1 MKRFK
6 RRSVTI
12 LSIGLLLL
20 FAAAMAVRQ
29 LVTIQHRHKE
39 HRAIQAMIHS
49 LRPHVPSECSDDGW
63 RTAVHRTEIAFDDI
77 AYDLT
82 YVSGDELKQ
91 LRVDLEVI
99 LSQTATSLSLLYE
112 IYNRIG
118 RCNKTTA
125 ERSEKWRE
133 DFTEF
138 IEQSYKIVAPKSAD
152 L

>member
-1 MKRFK
+1 
-6 RRSVTI
+6 
-12 LSIGLLLL
+12 
-20 FAAAMAVRQ
+20 
-29 LVTIQHRHKE
+29 
-39 HRAIQAMIHS
+39 
-49 LRPHVPSECSDDGW
+49 
-63 RTAVHRTEIAFDDI
+63 VHRTEIAFDNI

-91 LRVDLEVI
+91 LRVDLEAI
-99 LSQTATSLSLLYE
+99 LSQATSASLLYE

-125 ERSEKWRE
+125 EKSEKWRE

-138 IEQSYKIVAPKSAD
+138 IEQSYKIVAPQSAD